1 MGSTKWTHRIER
13 DFASNYLIF
22 LKILFQSKNPLQRI
36 DLMYQ
41 PTKELIW
48 CTNYLNVH
56 IHIFRK
62 RWSFI

>member
-22 LKILFQSKNPLQRI
+22 LKILFQFKNL
-36 DLMYQ
+36 
-41 PTKELIW
+41 
-48 CTNYLNVH
+48 YLNAH
-56 IHIFRK
+56 IRIFRK